1 MNKKGFTLAELL
13 GVIVVL
19 SIIVSI
25 AGLSVISV
33 MNKAKNKTFAEMTD
47 NLKDAA
53 KTCYLDNLDNLGKES
68 AAKNCDTVKELKD
81 NGYFEDN
88 KDYCNNVSSIRFNE
102 TSDGDDYQVNLEGKC
117 GN

>member
-33 MNKAKNKTFAEMTD
+33 MNKAKNKTFNEMTD

-53 KTCYLDNLDNLGKES
+53 KTCYLDNELDKT
-68 AAKNCDTVKELKD
+68 NCDTVKKLKD

-88 KDYCNNVSSIRFNE
+88 KDYCGNDIIISFSEN
-102 TSDGDDYQVNLEGKC
+102 SDDYSDDYQVTLSRKC

>member
-53 KTCYLDNLDNLGKES
+53 KTCYLDNLDNLDKES
-68 AAKNCDTVKELKD
+68 AAKNCNTVKQLKD

-88 KDYCNNVSSIRFNE
+88 KDYCANNITISFNGN
-102 TSDGDDYQVNLEGKC
+102 SDDYQVTLSEKC

>member
-25 AGLSVISV
+25 AGLSVVSV

-53 KTCYLDNLDNLGKES
+53 KTCYLDNELD
-68 AAKNCDTVKELKD
+68 ATNCDTVKELKD

-88 KDYCNNVSSIRFNE
+88 KSYCNNDISISFSE
-102 TSDGDDYQVNLEGKC
+102 TSDDYQVNLSGKC

>member
-53 KTCYLDNLDNLGKES
+53 KTCYLDNLDNLDKES
-68 AAKNCDTVKELKD
+68 VAKNCGTVKKLKD

-88 KDYCNNVSSIRFNE
+88 KDYCNNVTIYFSE

>member
-53 KTCYLDNLDNLGKES
+53 KTCYLDNELD
-68 AAKNCDTVKELKD
+68 ATNCNTVKKLKD

-88 KDYCNNVSSIRFNE
+88 KDYCDNDITISFIE
-102 TSDGDDYQVNLEGKC
+102 TRDDYQVNLSKKC

>member
-25 AGLSVISV
+25 AGISV
-33 MNKAKNKTFAEMTD
+33 VSIMNKAKNKTYDEMND

-53 KTCYLDNLDNLGKES
+53 KTCYLDNELVDTNCNTVEKL
-68 AAKNCDTVKELKD
+68 KNK
-81 NGYFEDN
+81 GYFEDN
-88 KDYCNNVSSIRFNE
+88 KGYCDAVTKISFSE
-102 TSDGDDYQVNLEGKC
+102 TNDDYNVILTGNCGK
-117 GN
+117 

>member
-1 MNKKGFTLAELL
+1 MVILMNKKGFTLAELL

-53 KTCYLDNLDNLGKES
+53 KTCYLDNELD
-68 AAKNCDTVKELKD
+68 ATNCNSVKKLKD
-81 NGYFEDN
+81 N
-88 KDYCNNVSSIRFNE
+88 
-102 TSDGDDYQVNLEGKC
+102 
-117 GN
+117 

>member
-53 KTCYLDNLDNLGKES
+53 KTCYLDNELD
-68 AAKNCDTVKELKD
+68 ATNCNTVKELKD

-88 KDYCNNVSSIRFNE
+88 KDYCDNDITISFSKN
-102 TSDGDDYQVNLEGKC
+102 SDDYSDDYQVTLSGKC

>member
-33 MNKAKNKTFAEMTD
+33 MNKAKNKTFAE
-47 NLKDAA
+47 
-53 KTCYLDNLDNLGKES
+53 
-68 AAKNCDTVKELKD
+68 VK
-81 NGYFEDN
+81 
-88 KDYCNNVSSIRFNE
+88 
-102 TSDGDDYQVNLEGKC
+102 KC
-117 GN
+117 VIMFISY

>member
-53 KTCYLDNLDNLGKES
+53 KTCYLDNELKQE
-68 AAKNCDTVKELKD
+68 NCDTVKKLKD

-88 KDYCNNVSSIRFNE
+88 KDYCDNTITITISFSENS
-102 TSDGDDYQVNLEGKC
+102 DDYQVTLSEKC

>member
-1 MNKKGFTLAELL
+1 MNKKGFTVAELL

-53 KTCYLDNLDNLGKES
+53 KTCYLDNELDYT
-68 AAKNCDTVKELKD
+68 NCDTVKELKD

-88 KDYCNNVSSIRFNE
+88 KDYCNNVTIDFSE
-102 TSDGDDYQVNLEGKC
+102 TSDGDDYQVNLSGKC

>member
-1 MNKKGFTLAELL
+1 MVILMNKKGFTLAELL

-53 KTCYLDNLDNLGKES
+53 KTCYLDNELD
-68 AAKNCDTVKELKD
+68 ATNCNTVKKLKD

-88 KDYCNNVSSIRFNE
+88 KDYCDNDIFISFNE
-102 TSDGDDYQVNLEGKC
+102 TKDDYQVNLSEKC